1 MQALDNNQEL
11 SEEQRRVHEEIQHLQ
26 NEDTLC
32 GMFDEPEEDAAA
44 APDNNFPEV

>member
-1 MQALDNNQEL
+1 MEMEL
-11 SEEQRRVHEEIQHLQ
+11 EMVPTWVDQEIQQLQ